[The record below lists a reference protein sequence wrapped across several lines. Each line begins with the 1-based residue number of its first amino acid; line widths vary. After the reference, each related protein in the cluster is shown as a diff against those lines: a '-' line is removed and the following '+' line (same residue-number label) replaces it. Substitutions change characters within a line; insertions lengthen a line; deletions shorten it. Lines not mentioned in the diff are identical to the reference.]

1 MSASIPHA
9 GFRAVPRMKAWARG
23 LPALGLLVA
32 LQGCASLAELQKTPS
47 VAIPASPT
55 SPLAA
60 LLPADLTPGSGSA
73 FRPLTFS
80 SYSMDARLTLI
91 REARES
97 LDIQYYLLADD
108 LTGRAFLRAVRD
120 AALRGVRVRILVDD
134 LYTASNDHLL
144 QGIAAY
150 PNVQVRLFNPFP
162 AGRALNITRW
172 GLSLADL
179 VRLNHRMHNKLFI
192 ADGVFAIAG
201 GRNIADEYF
210 FRSPRGNFIDFD
222 LLVAG
227 DAVPELAATF
237 DLYWN
242 SRHVYTLDAL
252 EPDEPKAAARR
263 ADFERATA
271 SANMLFA
278 PIMAGARDFLNYGP
292 LSRDMA
298 RPPLKM
304 LRGRIE
310 VVADNP
316 EKVSGESASGMDPT
330 TVISH
335 VTQAIDGA
343 HDDVLLASPYFVPGK
358 AALERMYKVRHGGV
372 PVTLVTNTMASNDEP
387 FVSAAYARY
396 RRKMLQMGVQIYEV
410 SPRIL
415 RMDTNFDD
423 SFGAMLG
430 TSTGRLHAKM
440 MVIDHQ
446 TTVVGSMNLDFRSSR
461 ENTELGLFVDS
472 PELAADVTSLVD
484 DLRSVGTY
492 RMRLGGASGTDVQWV
507 DDEPDGEKVYDSE
520 PEISLS
526 TLIEVWL
533 FSPFIAEDLL

>member
-1 MSASIPHA
+1 LHELP
-9 GFRAVPRMKAWARG
+9 VPSDARRPEPRVKRW
-23 LPALGLLVA
+23 LLLATFALA
-32 LQGCASLAELQKTPS
+32 LQGCASLAERQKTPGT
-47 VAIPASPT
+47 ALPAAMD

-60 LLPADLTPGSGSA
+60 LLPTDLVAGSGSA
-73 FRPLTFS
+73 FRPLAFS

-91 REARES
+91 REARQS

-120 AALRGVRVRILVDD
+120 AAVRGVRVRILVDD
-134 LYTASNDHLL
+134 LYTANNDRLL

-162 AGRALNITRW
+162 AGRAFNITRW

-179 VRLNHRMHNKLFI
+179 ARLNHRMHNKLFI

-210 FRSPRGNFIDFD
+210 FRNPRGNFIDFD

-227 DAVPELAATF
+227 DAVPDLAASF
-237 DLYWN
+237 DRYWN

-252 EPDEPKAAARR
+252 EPDAPKAEARR
-263 ADFERATA
+263 EEFEQLTA
-271 SANMLFA
+271 SATMLFEA
-278 PIMAGARDFLNYGP
+278 QMKGARDFLNYGP
-292 LSRDMA
+292 LSLDMA
-298 RPPLKM
+298 HPPLKM
-304 LRGRIE
+304 LRGAIQ

-316 EKVSGESASGMDPT
+316 EKAGGEGSSGQDPT

-335 VTQAIDGA
+335 ITQVLGRAR
-343 HDDVLLASPYFVPGK
+343 DDVLLASPYFVPGK
-358 AALERMYKVRHGGV
+358 AALQGLYEVRKSGV

-387 FVSAAYARY
+387 FVSAAYGRH
-396 RRKMLQMGVQIYEV
+396 RRQMLQMGMQVYEV

-415 RMDTNFDD
+415 RMDATFDD

-440 MVIDHQ
+440 IVIDHQ

-461 ENTELGLFVDS
+461 ANTELGLFVDS
-472 PELAADVTSLVD
+472 PELAADVTALVD
-484 DLRSVGTY
+484 ELRSVGTY
-492 RMRLGGASGTDVQWV
+492 RMRLGGASGRDVQWV
-507 DDEPDGEKVYDSE
+507 DDQPDGEKVFDAE
-520 PEISLS
+520 PEISIS
-526 TLIEVWL
+526 TLLEVWL
-533 FSPFIAEDLL
+533 FSPFIEEDLL

>member
-1 MSASIPHA
+1 MT
-9 GFRAVPRMKAWARG
+9 AWARR
-23 LPALGLLVA
+23 LAVLVAVLA
-32 LQGCASLAELQKTPS
+32 LQGCASLADLQKTPS
-47 VAIPASPT
+47 EAIPASPDN
-55 SPLAA
+55 PLAS
-60 LLPADLTPGSGSA
+60 LLPADLVPGSGSA

-80 SYSMDARLTLI
+80 SYAMDARLTLI
-91 REARES
+91 RAARQS

-108 LTGRAFLRAVRD
+108 LTGRAFLRGVRD
-120 AALRGVRVRILVDD
+120 AAVRGVRVRILVDD
-134 LYTASNDHLL
+134 LYTAANDRLL

-179 VRLNHRMHNKLFI
+179 ARLNHRMHNKLFI
-192 ADGVFAIAG
+192 ADGQFAIAG

-227 DAVPELAATF
+227 DAVPELAASF
-237 DLYWN
+237 DRYWN

-252 EPDEPKAAARR
+252 EPGAPKAEARR
-263 ADFERATA
+263 EEFERTTA
-271 SANMLFA
+271 PAEMLFG

-292 LSRDMA
+292 LSHDMA
-298 RPPLKM
+298 NPPLKM
-304 LRGRIE
+304 LRGRIK
-310 VVADNP
+310 VVADSP
-316 EKVSGESASGMDPT
+316 DKVSGESASGMDPT

-335 VTQAIDGA
+335 VTEAIDQA
-343 HDDVLLASPYFVPGK
+343 HDHVLLASPYFVPGR
-358 AALERMYKVRHGGV
+358 AALERLYKVRRNGV

-387 FVSAAYARY
+387 FVSVAYGRY

-415 RMDTNFDD
+415 RMDSTFDD

-440 MVIDHQ
+440 MVIDHEM
-446 TTVVGSMNLDFRSSR
+446 TVVGSMNLDFRSSR
-461 ENTELGLFVDS
+461 ANTELGLFVDS

-484 DLRSVGTY
+484 ELRSVGTY
-492 RMRLGGASGTDVQWV
+492 RMRLGGASGRDVQWV
-507 DDEPDGEKVYDSE
+507 DDEPDGEKVYEAE
-520 PEISLS
+520 PEISIS

-533 FSPFIAEDLL
+533 FSPFIVEDLL

>member
-1 MSASIPHA
+1 MRAWVRWLAVLAAASL
-9 GFRAVPRMKAWARG
+9 F
-23 LPALGLLVA
+23 
-32 LQGCASLAELQKTPS
+32 QGCASLAELQKTPS
-47 VAIPASPT
+47 EALPAAAN

-108 LTGRAFLRAVRD
+108 LTGRAFLRTVRD
-120 AALRGVRVRILVDD
+120 AAVRGVRVRILVDD
-134 LYTASNDHLL
+134 LYTANNDRLL

-162 AGRALNITRW
+162 AGRALTITRW

-179 VRLNHRMHNKLFI
+179 TRLNHRMHNKLFI

-227 DAVPELAATF
+227 DAVPELAASF
-237 DLYWN
+237 DRYWN

-252 EPDEPKAAARR
+252 EPDAPKAEARR
-263 ADFERATA
+263 EEFERITA
-271 SANMLFA
+271 SAEMLFG

-292 LSRDMA
+292 LSHDMA

-304 LRGRIE
+304 LRGRIQ
-310 VVADNP
+310 VVADSP
-316 EKVSGESASGMDPT
+316 EKVRGDSASGMDPT

-335 VTQAIDGA
+335 VTEAISRA
-343 HDDVLLASPYFVPGK
+343 HDHVLLASPYFVPGK
-358 AALERMYKVRHGGV
+358 TALENLFKVRQRGV
-372 PVTLVTNTMASNDEP
+372 QVTLVTNTMASNDEP

-396 RRKMLQMGVQIYEV
+396 RRKMLQMGMQIYEV

-415 RMDTNFDD
+415 RMDSTFDD

-430 TSTGRLHAKM
+430 KSTGRLHAKM
-440 MVIDHQ
+440 MVIDHE

-461 ENTELGLFVDS
+461 DNTELGLFVDS
-472 PELAADVTSLVD
+472 PELAGDVTSLVD
-484 DLRSVGTY
+484 ELRSVGTY
-492 RMRLGGASGTDVQWV
+492 RMRLGGASGRDIQWV
-507 DDEPDGEKVYDSE
+507 DDQPDGEKVFEAE

-526 TLIEVWL
+526 TLVEVWL
-533 FSPFIAEDLL
+533 FSPFIQEDLL